1 MLSTDFIKGRPDAR
15 THAIAHTHTHTQLMT
30 VHFSILYLRQGDL
43 LNTKSTLLTFQPAT
57 CLLLKRVQPEAAD

>member
-1 MLSTDFIKGRPDAR
+1 MLSTDFIKGRPDAL
-15 THAIAHTHTHTQLMT
+15 THAVAHTHTQLMT